1 MNPEEQMMA
10 EQAAAQG
17 GGQGGGGSPEQ
28 MISEIHQMVQ
38 EIGQMVAQ
46 MGGGMQQE
54 AEAVG
59 IEEGAAMQG
68 AADEETML
76 REEAMAR
83 LAQQG

>member
-1 MNPEEQMMA
+1 MNPEEQAAMA
-10 EQAAAQG
+10 Q
-17 GGQGGGGSPEQ
+17 QGGGGQPDPQ
-28 MISEIHQMVQ
+28 QVLMEIHQMVQ

-54 AEAVG
+54 AEAQG

-68 AADEETML
+68 AADEEAML

-83 LAQQG
+83 LAAQGG